1 MNLIHLLFDCC
12 AWLCSCLT
20 PVHQTRPFYL
30 HAEYFISPSISP
42 QGLPVYAENLAC
54 ALHKLLLMYHQF
66 HLDLGD
72 HLILECCLS
81 LTSVH
86 LIVTETT
93 LHFIFHLIHGW
104 NLYWDIEHNLLFQ
117 L

>member
-12 AWLCSCLT
+12 AWLCNCLT

-54 ALHKLLLMYHQF
+54 AYAQATSDVSPVSPRPRRSLDIRVLSF
-66 HLDLGD
+66 LDLSASD
-72 HLILECCLS
+72 S
-81 LTSVH
+81 
-86 LIVTETT
+86 
-93 LHFIFHLIHGW
+93 
-104 NLYWDIEHNLLFQ
+104 D
-117 L
+117 